1 MQLYLIAQ
9 QNSVLERWGFFLKG
23 SSPHVIEVSDLS
35 SGQIET
41 DCILIVHLSSI
52 GMEQCDEVFNFK
64 KRNPTALIV
73 ICTDVPNEQEGV
85 KVLQFG
91 ANGYT
96 NTYITDSLFSEV
108 IATVEAGNIWVGPEL
123 LQSLLKHLLV
133 DASDK
138 EQKHAPRSP
147 DDIFEGLS
155 SREKEV
161 VSVLVTG
168 VSNKTIARELDIT
181 ERTVKAH
188 LSSIFQKTGIADR
201 ISLILRAKEQSR
213 L

>member
-1 MQLYLIAQ
+1 MRF
-9 QNSVLERWGFFLKG
+9 S
-23 SSPHVIEVSDLS
+23 
-35 SGQIET
+35 
-41 DCILIVHLSSI
+41 IL
-52 GMEQCDEVFNFK
+52 K

>member
-1 MQLYLIAQ
+1 MRLYLIAR
-9 QNSVLERWGFFLKG
+9 QNSVLERWGLFLKE
-23 SSPHVIEVSDLS
+23 SCPQVIELSDLS
-35 SGQIET
+35 SGLIET
-41 DCILIVHLSSI
+41 NCILIVHLSSI
-52 GMEQCDEVFNFK
+52 GAEQCEEVFNYK

-96 NTYITDSLFSEV
+96 NTYITDSLLSEV

-123 LQSLLKHLLV
+123 LQSLLKQLLV
-133 DASDK
+133 DTSYK

-168 VSNKTIARELDIT
+168 VSNKKIARELDIT

-188 LSSIFQKTGIADR
+188 LSSIFQKTGITDR
-201 ISLILRAKEQSR
+201 ISLILSAKEQSR